1 MEVKEYIS
9 IEAATEAVW
18 EILNGLGYSQKHCD
32 RLVEDVDAALEERT
46 AADVRPVV
54 KARWSEY
61 EDELWGET
69 IKSYCCSNCHHLIP
83 RTTIIKR
90 FCPNC
95 GADMRGESDA

>member
-1 MEVKEYIS
+1 MNGYIS

-46 AADVRPVV
+46 AADVRPVARGKWIDHQEGRWIYAKCSECGTVHDV
-54 KARWSEY
+54 K
-61 EDELWGET
+61 
-69 IKSYCCSNCHHLIP
+69 SN
-83 RTTIIKR
+83 

-95 GADMRGESDA
+95 GAWMLPEPPKEE